1 MEPRPEAE
9 LAGNKAALPPKDTG
23 PVMGATVI
31 EGEVSP
37 VQTLLGENETDPPIR
52 HETKPVDVPRLDKLP
67 EVTTCRLGP
76 SSKMLILIMALA
88 GTALSSNA
96 EGSDK

>member
-23 PVMGATVI
+23 PVMGAVFI

-37 VQTLLGENETDPPIR
+37 VQTLFGETNAPIT

-76 SSKMLILIMALA
+76 SSKMLILIMVLA
-88 GTALSSNA
+88 GTALNSNA